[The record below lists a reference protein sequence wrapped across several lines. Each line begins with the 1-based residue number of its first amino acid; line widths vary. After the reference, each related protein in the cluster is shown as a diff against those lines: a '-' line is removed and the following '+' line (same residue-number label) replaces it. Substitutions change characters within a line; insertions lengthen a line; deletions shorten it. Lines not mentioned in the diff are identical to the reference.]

1 MYVFMKEN
9 SDSGN
14 ENEVVNRSQLKAEW
28 FIILFRLSEK
38 MFRPRGT
45 LVEHDLTSLNI
56 HTESLPCDAYCIPSK
71 CSCSLWFL

>member
-28 FIILFRLSEK
+28 FIILFRGYQKKCLDQE
-38 MFRPRGT
+38 
-45 LVEHDLTSLNI
+45 EHWSNMI
-56 HTESLPCDAYCIPSK
+56 
-71 CSCSLWFL
+71 